1 MTRGIRFPRRIGLW
15 MITLRTW
22 FFRQISEDHYQNR
35 LLSYISS
42 TTLSTFL
49 YRNERISRWTHNTV
63 ELPIWIYTVIKRWM
77 LDTHWYAG
85 GSNVRTQWCKSTTYR
100 SDTVPE
106 RAALLPL
113 GAVLYCPRVPKQLSR
128 ESMSTSVGAMQYPGR
143 AVSVPRGE
151 HAIT

>member
-15 MITLRTW
+15 MITLRTC
-22 FFRQISEDHYQNR
+22 FLRQISEDHYQNR

-106 RAALLPL
+106 KAALLPL
-113 GAVLYCPRVPKQLSR
+113 GAVHHLSTVLPK
-128 ESMSTSVGAMQYPGR
+128 STKTTLKGIHVNICRSNA
-143 AVSVPRGE
+143 VPR
-151 HAIT
+151 ASSIST